1 MYNLDECGEVYS
13 HDVSQEPFHGLQF
26 GVQAIAEATV
36 QGNTVE
42 IENRGKFNLNGKAK
56 NTLIHIDKLFKF
68 TDPTSIFQKSLSTLK
83 RHF

>member
-1 MYNLDECGEVYS
+1 MDECGEVYS
-13 HDVSQEPFHGLQF
+13 HDVSQEFFHGLQF
-26 GVQAIAEATV
+26 GVQAIAEATI

-42 IENRGKFNLNGKAK
+42 IENRGKFNLDGKAK

>member
-1 MYNLDECGEVYS
+1 MDECGEVYS
-13 HDVSQEPFHGLQF
+13 HDFSQEPFHIFLF

-56 NTLIHIDKLFKF
+56 
-68 TDPTSIFQKSLSTLK
+68 DPTSIFQNSLSTLK